1 MCVCSV
7 CVSVVCVCVCVVCVC
22 VPISFWLLSLRGGN
36 KTFGFRVGKAIK
48 VWFKPIFTLSLTS
61 LFHTVSD
68 TLSPFCSPSIPFPF
82 AD

>member
-1 MCVCSV
+1 MCVCGV
-7 CVSVVCVCVCVVCVC
+7 CVYF
-22 VPISFWLLSLRGGN
+22 FWLLSLRGGN
-36 KTFGFRVGKAIK
+36 KTFVFRVGKAIK

-68 TLSPFCSPSIPFPF
+68 TLSPFCSPTIPFPF